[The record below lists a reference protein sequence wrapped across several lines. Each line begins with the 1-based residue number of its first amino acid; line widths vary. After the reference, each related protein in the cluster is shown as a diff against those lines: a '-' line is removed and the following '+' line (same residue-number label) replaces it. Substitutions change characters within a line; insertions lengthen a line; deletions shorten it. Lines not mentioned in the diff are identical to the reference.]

1 MGLHLSQKLAD
12 ILFLLAL
19 DIGTKADGLLVQ
31 PLFDDLFQ
39 TVKGAAAD
47 EQNVLGVHLDEL
59 LMGVLPAALGRH
71 VGHGALHDFQQRLLH
86 AFAGNV
92 PGDGGVF
99 ALAGN
104 FVDLIHID
112 DAPLGPLHVEIRR
125 LQKPQQDVLHIV
137 AHVAGLGQG
146 RGVGNGEGH
155 LQNTGQSLSE
165 QRFAGAGG
173 AQHQNVA
180 LLKLHIVAAAEID
193 PLIVIVD
200 RHGQRYLGGF
210 LSDDIF
216 IQHRPDLLGGGQ
228 LIGDVL
234 QGSGLRAV
242 EPLVQ
247 NAHTKLH
254 ALVADADAGALDHT
268 MDLLF
273 PLSAEGTAQGLF
285 AFVTHGITSF
295 TS

>member
-1 MGLHLSQKLAD
+1 MDKL
-12 ILFLLAL
+12 LLRVLASAL
-19 DIGTKADGLLVQ
+19 RRDGS
-31 PLFDDLFQ
+31 DRSFQ
-39 TVKGAAAD
+39 
-47 EQNVLGVHLDEL
+47 N
-59 LMGVLPAALGRH
+59 
-71 VGHGALHDFQQRLLH
+71 FQQRLLH

-92 PGDGGVF
+92 PGDGGVL
-99 ALAGN
+99 ALAGDL
-104 FVDLIHID
+104 VDLIHID

-137 AHVAGLGQG
+137 AHVAGLSQG
-146 RGVGNGEGH
+146 RGIGNGEGH

-200 RHGQRYLGGF
+200 RHGQRHLGSL

-247 NAHTKLH
+247 NAHAKLH